1 MPLDPHEVQAETV
14 RYLVAKN
21 QELAAEVAR
30 LTAALADAQAGPV
43 VEWYATTVGEA
54 ARAGMFW
61 MSIGPG
67 GWALRV
73 RLPYGFG
80 AGELIEEGPETGPAG
95 KSACEA
101 AYRRACGLPAIPAC
115 AG

>member
-30 LTAALADAQAGPV
+30 LRSELAAAQAAPV

-54 ARAGMFW
+54 ARVGMFW

-67 GWALRV
+67 GWTLRI
-73 RLPYGFG
+73 RLPNCGG
-80 AGELIEEGPETGPAG
+80 AGDLVDGGPETGPEG
-95 KSACEA
+95 KSKAVA
-101 AYRRACGLPAIPAC
+101 AWQRACGGAR
-115 AG
+115 

>member
-30 LTAALADAQAGPV
+30 LRSELAAAQAGPV
-43 VEWYATTVGEA
+43 VEWRTRIDVEEATVGAFALLVE
-54 ARAGMFW
+54 
-61 MSIGPG
+61 SD
-67 GWALRV
+67 GW
-73 RLPYGFG
+73 RLEVSDGTGDYWHVDSGD
-80 AGELIEEGPETGPAG
+80 ETGPAG
-95 KSACEA
+95 KAACEA
-101 AYRRACGLPAIPAC
+101 AYRRACGFPTAPPC